1 MEVESLARSLADQP
15 FCKEL
20 TQAQVEFLAGCARNA
35 RFEAGDYVVREG
47 ALADAL
53 FLIRSGRV
61 AVESYVP
68 GKGSVKVD
76 TLNPGDILGWSVLLP
91 PFRWHLDAR
100 ALEPTLAFALDANC
114 VRGKV
119 QADHGF
125 GYAFTLRLLAAA
137 SQRLM
142 QARLQQLDV
151 YKAELR

>member
-1 MEVESLARSLADQP
+1 MEPESLARSLAEQP

-20 TQAQVEFLAGCARNA
+20 TQAQVEFLAGCAKNA
-35 RFEAGDYVVREG
+35 RFAAGEYLVREG
-47 ALADAL
+47 SLAEALY
-53 FLIRSGRV
+53 LIRTGRV
-61 AVESYVP
+61 TIESHLP
-68 GKGSVKVD
+68 GKGPVSVD
-76 TLNPGDILGWSVLLP
+76 TLGPGDILGWSVLLP

-100 ALEPTLAFALDANC
+100 ALEPTLAFELDANC

-137 SQRLM
+137 SQRLTH
-142 QARLQQLDV
+142 ARLQQLDV

>member
-1 MEVESLARSLADQP
+1 MEVESLARSLAEQP
-15 FCKEL
+15 FCKAL
-20 TQAQVEFLAGCARNA
+20 TQSQVEFLAGCAKNA
-35 RFEAGDYVVREG
+35 RFDAGEYLVREG
-47 ALADAL
+47 SASESM
-53 FLIRSGRV
+53 FLIRSGTV
-61 AVESYVP
+61 ALENYLPGRGSLKIDTLVP
-68 GKGSVKVD
+68 GDV
-76 TLNPGDILGWSVLLP
+76 LGWSVLLP

-125 GYAFTLRLLAAA
+125 GYALTLRLLAAA
-137 SQRLM
+137 DERLT